1 MKKLLQKITTTELY
15 FRKNGVK
22 QVVDGRNKDT
32 YPSGLTGDISELTG
46 DISELTGNIS
56 SELTGNISSRLTGNI
71 SSRLTGN
78 ISELTGNISS
88 RLTGNISGVYGDAT
102 NISGDLDECKITE
115 EEREKGINIEDL
127 VG

>member
-56 SELTGNISSRLTGNI
+56 SR
-71 SSRLTGN
+71 
-78 ISELTGNISS
+78 LTGNISS

>member
-46 DISELTGNIS
+46 DISGLTGDISGLTGNIS
-56 SELTGNISSRLTGNI
+56 ELTGNI

>member
-46 DISELTGNIS
+46 DISG
-56 SELTGNISSRLTGNI
+56 
-71 SSRLTGN
+71 
-78 ISELTGNISS
+78 
-88 RLTGNISGVYGDAT
+88 LTGNISGVYGDAT

>member
-32 YPSGLTGDISELTG
+32 YPSGLTGNISELTG
-46 DISELTGNIS
+46 DISG
-56 SELTGNISSRLTGNI
+56 
-71 SSRLTGN
+71 LTGN

>member
-56 SELTGNISSRLTGNI
+56 S
-71 SSRLTGN
+71 
-78 ISELTGNISS
+78 

>member
-15 FRKNGVK
+15 FRKNGEK

-32 YPSGLTGDISELTG
+32 YPSRLTGNISELTG
-46 DISELTGNIS
+46 D
-56 SELTGNISSRLTGNI
+56 
-71 SSRLTGN
+71 

-102 NISGDLDECKITE
+102 NIPGDLDEFKITE

>member
-46 DISELTGNIS
+46 DISG
-56 SELTGNISSRLTGNI
+56 
-71 SSRLTGN
+71 LTGN

>member
-32 YPSGLTGDISELTG
+32 YPSGLTGDISGLTG
-46 DISELTGNIS
+46 DISGLTGDIS
-56 SELTGNISSRLTGNI
+56 G
-71 SSRLTGN
+71 LTGN

>member
-46 DISELTGNIS
+46 DISGLTGNIS
-56 SELTGNISSRLTGNI
+56 ELTGNI

>member
-32 YPSGLTGDISELTG
+32 YPSGLTGDISG
-46 DISELTGNIS
+46 
-56 SELTGNISSRLTGNI
+56 
-71 SSRLTGN
+71 LTGN

>member
-1 MKKLLQKITTTELY
+1 M
-15 FRKNGVK
+15 
-22 QVVDGRNKDT
+22 VDGRNKDT

-46 DISELTGNIS
+46 D
-56 SELTGNISSRLTGNI
+56 
-71 SSRLTGN
+71 

>member
-32 YPSGLTGDISELTG
+32 YPSGLTGDISE
-46 DISELTGNIS
+46 
-56 SELTGNISSRLTGNI
+56 
-71 SSRLTGN
+71 LTGN

>member
-46 DISELTGNIS
+46 DISE
-56 SELTGNISSRLTGNI
+56 LTGNI